1 MDQLTAIASAIAA
14 LAGAVTAVVLL
25 ARAWK
30 SGAATDAAHDGEARH
45 RSGLHRP
52 GLVSVLILQP
62 AARCHRCGDGL
73 QQRTQAGARDT
84 GVDARPPTGNTI
96 E

>member
-30 SGAATDAAHDGEARH
+30 AGSAADLAHDGEARH
-45 RSGLHRP
+45 HPGSQP
-52 GLVSVLILQP
+52 QGLVSVLILQP
-62 AARCHRCGDGL
+62 AARCHRCGEGSK
-73 QQRTQAGARDT
+73 QRGEIGAPDA
-84 GVDARPPTGNTI
+84 GVDAQPPHGSTI
-96 E
+96 A